1 MCIIYQTVWPL
12 FLWSISCKTLRNVE
26 KIMAYLTQNTG
37 ILNPEMSWRPCCKFT
52 IKHVIVQW
60 SHFLVQP
67 WICIF
72 NGVIIPVGPN
82 KVRADCFL
90 VNYPRGGLWW
100 AGFPQAFPQVFTR
113 FALTHTLRA
122 SAREREVYG
131 FQSLHHHP
139 RADILYFKKLA
150 KDSAQ
155 YVFFPPCCTACW
167 ILVPWWRMNLCPWQ
181 WKCGVLT
188 TEPPENLLYVF
199 LIRSVFKRERT
210 WHL

>member
-90 VNYPRGGLWW
+90 VNYPRGGLWCFIDGMW
-100 AGFPQAFPQVFTR
+100 VSHGIFRHKNCWSKVPQKGVYVWYLFSFRLLLSFWYLVRDVFYNYL
-113 FALTHTLRA
+113 FKYLQSQPLI
-122 SAREREVYG
+122 
-131 FQSLHHHP
+131 FQ
-139 RADILYFKKLA
+139 D
-150 KDSAQ
+150 
-155 YVFFPPCCTACW
+155 
-167 ILVPWWRMNLCPWQ
+167 
-181 WKCGVLT
+181 
-188 TEPPENLLYVF
+188 
-199 LIRSVFKRERT
+199 
-210 WHL
+210 